1 MIVIGLT
8 GGILTGKSTVSEI
21 LARRGA
27 VIIDADK
34 IGHKAYIPQTKVWR
48 EVVDAFGIGILKEN
62 EEIDRKKLGEIV
74 FSDPEALARLNG
86 IMHPAMHSM
95 MKEEIERL
103 RSEGVDV
110 VVLEAAVL
118 IEANWTD
125 LVDEVWVTVAP
136 EETAVKRLQDRGGLS
151 EEQARARIRAQLSSD
166 ERAKHADVIVDT
178 NCDLSEVR
186 AKVEGL
192 WRRLQDQRKEGKQ

>member
-21 LARRGA
+21 LAKLGA

-34 IGHKAYIPQTKVWR
+34 IGHEAYRPQTKVWR
-48 EVVDAFGIGILKEN
+48 EVVDVFGPGILKQN
-62 EEIDRKKLGEIV
+62 GEIDRKKLGDIV
-74 FSDPEALARLNG
+74 FNDPKALSRLNE
-86 IMHPAMHSM
+86 ITHPAMHSM
-95 MKEEIERL
+95 MKEEIEKL
-103 RSEGVDV
+103 RNEGVDV

-136 EETAVKRLQDRGGLS
+136 EETAVKRLQNRGGLS
-151 EEQARARIRAQLSSD
+151 EQQARARIRSQLSSE
-166 ERAKHADVIVDT
+166 ERAKHADVIINT
-178 NCDLSEVR
+178 NCDLAEVR
-186 AKVEGL
+186 AKVERL
-192 WRRLQDQRKEGKQ
+192 WRRLQAQRKEG